1 MIKRVDAAGEW
12 VIVDS
17 TRNPTNPANLI
28 LCANDTSKEADFGTT
43 NRNIDLTSTGFTIQ
57 STAAGGTTALNN
69 SSGTYIYIAFAG
81 GLDSIAPV
89 NTSGTIESRVKAN
102 PTYGQSIVSYTGT
115 GSNATVGHGLASAP
129 ELIIAK
135 NREHSAD
142 WAVGG
147 DDIGSWSNKTLELNN
162 TAAIVTDSNI
172 FGADPT
178 TSLFTIGTS
187 WKTNRSSYD
196 HIAYCFHSVTG
207 YSKIGSYTGSGS
219 SGNAITT
226 GFAPAFVIVKN
237 ATAIQD
243 WQILDN
249 TRDSHDPRTK
259 RLEPNNAD
267 AEVDDTSYNN
277 CIFTSTGFTWQA
289 DGGNTNASGQTY
301 FYMAFADKREY
312 AYWLDQSGNNNDW
325 ESNQE
330 LTESDVVLDSPSNNF
345 CTFNPQDSENATNI
359 PMRDGNLG
367 FTLIANSRMRGTISS
382 TSDSKF
388 YIEYCSPVQI
398 ANTNVMHLG
407 IATTNLDINTPS
419 AFEGATGGAMVMT
432 YFGGNDYWVA
442 ARQNGSNIGGSSI
455 NIPET
460 KMAAGAIVSFAS
472 DSSTG
477 KVWMAINNRW
487 FKANGSF
494 DATGNVLTSSNYLF
508 QFATGHEFT
517 PSTMPITFVGVLNCG
532 QDSSFGGIKT
542 PQGHQDSNEV
552 GDFYYPP
559 PTGFLALCTK
569 NMEEP
574 AVIPSEHIST
584 TLYAGNSTDNRV
596 ISGVGFTPDLGIF
609 KRRTGGS
616 SPAMWFD
623 TVRGAT
629 LQSRSDANTAESVQG
644 NKQKTFTSD
653 GYTLGTDAQINGT
666 GKNHLVWNFKGGG
679 AAVSNTNGS
688 ITSQVS
694 ANVAAGFSIAT
705 FTSITGVMTIGHGL
719 SKAPELVTNQMTSSG
734 SAWWTFHKDNG
745 NTKAMRVTVSNSPG
759 TSSNFWNNTSPSS
772 TVVTLGAGTGG
783 NAADAVMYCWHSV
796 PGYSKVGIYDGNNA
810 ADGDGTFVYLG
821 FRPSWVMIKE
831 KDVGTGNGEWNVW
844 DSAREPSNPND
855 NQVYLSTDGAE
866 SVDNIYGHLDFLSN
880 GFKLRET
887 YTGNFGQ
894 GAGQVGSASQ
904 TNYTTDYIYLA
915 FAETP
920 FKYSNAR

>member
-1 MIKRVDAAGEW
+1 M
-12 VIVDS
+12 
-17 TRNPTNPANLI
+17 
-28 LCANDTSKEADFGTT
+28 
-43 NRNIDLTSTGFTIQ
+43 
-57 STAAGGTTALNN
+57 
-69 SSGTYIYIAFAG
+69 
-81 GLDSIAPV
+81 
-89 NTSGTIESRVKAN
+89 
-102 PTYGQSIVSYTGT
+102 
-115 GSNATVGHGLASAP
+115 
-129 ELIIAK
+129 
-135 NREHSAD
+135 
-142 WAVGG
+142 
-147 DDIGSWSNKTLELNN
+147 
-162 TAAIVTDSNI
+162 
-172 FGADPT
+172 
-178 TSLFTIGTS
+178 
-187 WKTNRSSYD
+187 
-196 HIAYCFHSVTG
+196 
-207 YSKIGSYTGSGS
+207 
-219 SGNAITT
+219 
-226 GFAPAFVIVKN
+226 
-237 ATAIQD
+237 
-243 WQILDN
+243 LDN
-249 TRDSHDPRTK
+249 TRSAG
-259 RLEPNNAD
+259 PNPINHKLQAD
-267 AEVDDTSYNN
+267 DASAEDVDTSWNISFLSN
-277 CIFTSTGFTWQA
+277 GFQLGSNHVWM
-289 DGGNTNASGQTY
+289 NASGSTY
-301 FYMAFADKREY
+301 IYLAFADTREY

-325 ESNQE
+325 TSNQE

-345 CTFNPQDSENATNI
+345 CTFNPLDSENATNI
-359 PMRDGNLG
+359 AMRDGNLG
-367 FTLIANSRMRGTISS
+367 FTLVANSRMRGTISS

-388 YIEYCSPVQI
+388 YIEYCTPNQI
-398 ANTNVMHLG
+398 DNSNVMHLG

-419 AFEGATGGAMVMT
+419 AFEGATGGAQVMT

-442 ARQNGSNIGGSSI
+442 ARENGSNIGGSLI
-455 NIPET
+455 QIPET

-487 FKANGSF
+487 LKANGSF

-517 PSTMPITFVGVLNCG
+517 PSTMPINFVGVLNCG

-609 KRRTGGS
+609 RRRTGGS

-629 LQSRSDANTAESVQG
+629 LQLRTDAVYAESVQG

-666 GKNHLVWNFKGGG
+666 GKNHVIWNFKGGG

-694 ANVAAGFSIAT
+694 ANVEAGFSIAT

-719 SKAPELVTNQMTSSG
+719 SKAPELVTNQMTGSG
-734 SAWWTFHKDNG
+734 SAWWTFHKDVG
-745 NTKAMRVTVSNSPG
+745 NTKAMRLEGTNSPT

-783 NAADAVMYCWHSV
+783 NSVDAVMYCWHSV
-796 PGYSKVGIYDGNNA
+796 PGYSKVGVYEGNNDA
-810 ADGDGTFVYLG
+810 GGDGTFVYLG

-855 NQVYLSTDGAE
+855 NQLYLSTDGAE

-887 YTGNFGQ
+887 YS
-894 GAGQVGSASQ
+894 GAVGTASQ

>member
-1 MIKRVDAAGEW
+1 M
-12 VIVDS
+12 VDS
-17 TRNPTNPANLI
+17 PT
-28 LCANDTSKEADFGTT
+28 
-43 NRNIDLTSTGFTIQ
+43 
-57 STAAGGTTALNN
+57 
-69 SSGTYIYIAFAG
+69 
-81 GLDSIAPV
+81 
-89 NTSGTIESRVKAN
+89 
-102 PTYGQSIVSYTGT
+102 
-115 GSNATVGHGLASAP
+115 
-129 ELIIAK
+129 
-135 NREHSAD
+135 
-142 WAVGG
+142 
-147 DDIGSWSNKTLELNN
+147 
-162 TAAIVTDSNI
+162 
-172 FGADPT
+172 
-178 TSLFTIGTS
+178 
-187 WKTNRSSYD
+187 
-196 HIAYCFHSVTG
+196 
-207 YSKIGSYTGSGS
+207 
-219 SGNAITT
+219 
-226 GFAPAFVIVKN
+226 
-237 ATAIQD
+237 
-243 WQILDN
+243 
-249 TRDSHDPRTK
+249 
-259 RLEPNNAD
+259 
-267 AEVDDTSYNN
+267 
-277 CIFTSTGFTWQA
+277 
-289 DGGNTNASGQTY
+289 
-301 FYMAFADKREY
+301 
-312 AYWLDQSGNNNDW
+312 
-325 ESNQE
+325 
-330 LTESDVVLDSPSNNF
+330 NNF
-345 CTFNPQDSENATNI
+345 CTFNPLNRGYGLGALSEGNLNIYYSTAGSCLALGTLAPNSGKWYCEFTYIHGNAASDRTAVGIGNANENVRSSGNAGKTFMATTVGTNLNRVWLTDNVESDNNFPARPTGTIIQFAWDMDAGKAWMGTNNQWSNSSGGNISISDVVAGNNATVTDSGFSHLT
-359 PMRDGNLG
+359 PLSRLG
-367 FTLIANSRMRGTISS
+367 A
-382 TSDSKF
+382 
-388 YIEYCSPVQI
+388 
-398 ANTNVMHLG
+398 
-407 IATTNLDINTPS
+407 
-419 AFEGATGGAMVMT
+419 
-432 YFGGNDYWVA
+432 
-442 ARQNGSNIGGSSI
+442 GGS
-455 NIPET
+455 
-460 KMAAGAIVSFAS
+460 
-472 DSSTG
+472 
-477 KVWMAINNRW
+477 
-487 FKANGSF
+487 
-494 DATGNVLTSSNYLF
+494 LTNTHL
-508 QFATGHEFT
+508 
-517 PSTMPITFVGVLNCG
+517 LNCG
-532 QDSSFGGIKT
+532 QDSSFGGIQNST
-542 PQGHQDSNEV
+542 RSYADSNEI
-552 GDFYYPP
+552 GDFFYPP

-629 LQSRSDANTAESVQG
+629 LQSRSDQNTAESVQA

-734 SAWWTFHKDNG
+734 SAWWTFHKDIG
-745 NTKAMRVTVSNSPG
+745 NTKAMRFTGSNSPG

-796 PGYSKVGIYDGNNA
+796 PGYSKVGIYEGNNA